1 MNRNLAAIALVACA
15 LAGCSTGGQKL
26 TRSGFIGEQQPLQ
39 RAGKHKNAAFWV
51 APTYDGATY
60 RRVVVAP
67 VEWHAPPRDAAVQ
80 ERLKRQFR
88 DALTE
93 RLAGRY
99 RIVEAREADASTL
112 RVRAAI
118 TNVRRTRWYINAPA
132 QVASSLTFGTVSLFA
147 PLQGGASE
155 EIQVEDARTGA
166 VLAQLAAY
174 RNGKP
179 WNVKGSY
186 VAYDHARMAFA
197 EAARRLDEVLA
208 GSIVADRPVER

>member
-1 MNRNLAAIALVACA
+1 MTRNLTAIALAAC
-15 LAGCSTGGQKL
+15 LVAGCSTGGQKL
-26 TRSGFIGEQQPLQ
+26 TQSGFLGHQQPLQ

-51 APTYDGATY
+51 APTFHGAMY

-67 VEWHAPPRDAAVQ
+67 VEWHAPPREAAVQ
-80 ERLKRQFR
+80 EQLTRKFH

-99 RIVEAREADASTL
+99 RIVEESDADASTL

-155 EIQVEDARTGA
+155 EVQIEDARTGA
-166 VLAQLAAY
+166 VLAKLAAF

-208 GSIVADRPVER
+208 GSIVAGQSDGR